1 MKKVKV
7 TYIPPIVYII
17 SAMIWAAVMFV
28 IASFLNELFIYIG
41 ALAGIFAL
49 IYIYYKGTVVE
60 FGDGKIIRCRSLF
73 YKWKID
79 LERIDTFSYTVRK
92 YQRIGGVHHSM
103 VIMFY
108 HSMRGINDCYKL
120 ASSFIRG
127 NEMEK
132 LMRSEA
138 DRLDIMQIYK
148 FAESLYPD
156 KARGYT
162 EKEDINA

>member
-7 TYIPPIVYII
+7 TYTPPIVYII
-17 SAMIWAAVMFV
+17 SAVIWAAAMFV
-28 IASFLNELFIYIG
+28 IAAFLNELCIYIG
-41 ALAGIFAL
+41 VLAGLVAL
-49 IYIYYKGTVVE
+49 LYICKKGSVVE
-60 FGDGKIIRCRSLF
+60 YGDGKIIRCRSFF

-92 YQRIGGVHHSM
+92 YRARGGIRHMM
-103 VIMFY
+103 VIMFD

-120 ASSFIRG
+120 TSFIG
-127 NEMEK
+127 EKEMKK
-132 LMRSEA
+132 LVCNEA
-138 DRLDIMQIYK
+138 DKLDIMQIYK

>member
-1 MKKVKV
+1 MKKIKV
-7 TYIPPIVYII
+7 SYTPTIVYII
-17 SAMIWAAVMFV
+17 SAIIWVAVMFV
-28 IASFLNELFIYIG
+28 ISGYLNELGFYICV
-41 ALAGIFAL
+41 LAGLAAL
-49 IYIYYKGTVVE
+49 LFVYCQGTVVE
-60 FGDGKIIRCRSLF
+60 YGEGKIIRCRSFF

-92 YQRIGGVHHSM
+92 YHARGGIRHMM
-103 VIMFY
+103 VIMFD

-120 ASSFIRG
+120 TSFIG
-127 NEMEK
+127 ENEMKK
-132 LMRSEA
+132 LMYNEA
-138 DRLDIMQIYK
+138 DKLDIMQIYK